1 MTKMGYKRKNKGGG
15 AGDEADGEEGE
26 GEEQQEAEA
35 EEEMKMGDSIEG
47 SWGKSR
53 GREGRNMIEKKAN
66 RMSMDASGG
75 AAADD
80 GSGGLGHPSNV
91 PWDFAVGDRVEGR
104 SVEEGYEGLRA
115 MAGILEID
123 QVNRRANIQYEDY
136 EDETGA
142 KLVEWVEY
150 WTIRPCPPKTVQFG
164 LKTAWLRKMPM
175 SAALEVWHDDAWN
188 DCDLIGVFPEGSDDT
203 RRRPARTSSAR
214 ARRGSVSMAR
224 SGR

>member
-1 MTKMGYKRKNKGGG
+1 MKALKFDVEHNDVKAINLRPIWVWKRKGGNAMTKMGYKRKNKGGG

-123 QVNRRANIQYEDY
+123 QVNRRAN
-136 EDETGA
+136 A
-142 KLVEWVEY
+142 
-150 WTIRPCPPKTVQFG
+150 TV
-164 LKTAWLRKMPM
+164 
-175 SAALEVWHDDAWN
+175 
-188 DCDLIGVFPEGSDDT
+188 
-203 RRRPARTSSAR
+203 
-214 ARRGSVSMAR
+214 
-224 SGR
+224 